1 MEGALGRVVT
11 DNHALLDAI
20 LVDYRLPPMGLHG
33 ISHWAR
39 VLENGRRV
47 AALTGAR
54 IEIVELFAL
63 LHDARRLNERVDH
76 GHGLRA
82 AEWSRTLRGSLLSLG
97 DEDFELLFYACAHH
111 TDGQRHEDIT
121 VGTCWDADRLDLA
134 RAGIN
139 PNPRYLCTEPACDP
153 QILRWAIERSLARTL
168 PGLVRSEWGLAGGE
182 HVRNS

>member
-1 MEGALGRVVT
+1 M

-20 LVDYRLPPMGLHG
+20 LADYRLPPMGLHG

-39 VLENGRRV
+39 VMENGRRL

-54 IEIVELFAL
+54 ADIVDLFAL
-63 LHDARRLNERVDH
+63 LHDARRQNESVDH

-82 AEWSRTLRGSLLSLG
+82 AEWARTLRGSLLTLG

-111 TDGQRHEDIT
+111 TDGRRHEDVT
-121 VGTCWDADRLDLA
+121 VGTCWDADRLDLS

-139 PNPRYLCTEPACDP
+139 PHIKYLCTAPACDP
-153 QILRWAIERSLARTL
+153 EVLGWAIERSVARMV
-168 PGLVRSEWGLAGGE
+168 PMLVQAEWGWTGNEL
-182 HVRNS
+182 HRSR